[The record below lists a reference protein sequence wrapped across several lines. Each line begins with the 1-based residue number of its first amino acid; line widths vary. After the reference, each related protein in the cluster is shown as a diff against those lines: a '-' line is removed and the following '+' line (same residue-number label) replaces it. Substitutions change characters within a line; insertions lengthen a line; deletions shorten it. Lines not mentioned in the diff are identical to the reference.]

1 MKDQPL
7 NKNQM
12 RKKLIIPFVLF
23 FSMISAQERDALLDG
38 LFEEEMSMEQQLL
51 PHKMIFTQSVL
62 WGKNGL
68 FRKTGISKLTLEQ
81 RQKELKVRNIMLKS
95 HQIIGYLNLAGMVAQ
110 GIMGGKL
117 YNGDY
122 ELYVQVE
129 DEVGN
134 KSGTRE
140 YRIHFTVINETSMTH
155 FIPYPNPFS
164 TSMRFA
170 LRALIRPI
178 ISSMKRR

>member
-68 FRKTGISKLTLEQ
+68 FRKTGISKLSIQQ

-95 HQIIGYLNLAGMVAQ
+95 HQILGYLNLAGMVAQ

-122 ELYVQVE
+122 ELYDAHKTLGQWVTFFLLYGCRTLSFRTSSIGQKK
-129 DEVGN
+129 N
-134 KSGTRE
+134 K
-140 YRIHFTVINETSMTH
+140 
-155 FIPYPNPFS
+155 
-164 TSMRFA
+164 RF
-170 LRALIRPI
+170 
-178 ISSMKRR
+178 